1 MAQTFELTLLNEKT
15 GTIQKI
21 AVIVPTH
28 STDCWTV
35 KEAKKSACHILGWKE
50 ENVSLID
57 TKWEKKEG
65 EK

>member
-1 MAQTFELTLLNEKT
+1 MARTFEITLFNEKT
-15 GTIQKI
+15 ETLQKI
-21 AVIVPTH
+21 AVIVPTQ
-28 STDCWTV
+28 STNCQTV
-35 KEAKKSACHILGWKE
+35 QEAKRLACHILGWKE